1 MTNRILGTV
10 LLWLSAMTLMAQ
22 EVVFT
27 DERPAAYT
35 AGMGMQQQNGWLEE
49 MRARLDFLM
58 DDRLLQTTQLGLMVY
73 DLTNGE
79 VVYTR
84 NERQR
89 QRPASVMKLVTSI
102 TALDMLGGDYGYHT
116 SICYK
121 GTMEGDTL
129 MGNLYCVGGFD
140 PTVSREDIRRMAV
153 DVRNFG
159 ISRIDGMI
167 VADLTMK
174 DTLTFGSGWCWDDDN
189 DRLTPLLVDKKDQ
202 FLSVLFSELRAAGVS
217 LSVTFA
223 KGKVPQGCTEIC
235 RYRTSID
242 RVLTRMM
249 KESDNLY
256 AESMFYQIA
265 AANSSKPGKASDASG
280 AVKRLL
286 YRLGLAPVN
295 YTIADGSGLSLYSY
309 VTAEMLVRLLRH
321 AYDNRDIYDH
331 LYPALPV
338 AGVDGTLSNRMKG
351 GACRGNVHA
360 KTGTVS
366 GVSTLAGYC
375 RAANGHDL
383 CFAILNQGVVKAS
396 DGRDFQDRVCDAL
409 CR

>member
-1 MTNRILGTV
+1 M
-10 LLWLSAMTLMAQ
+10 WLSALALSAQ

-27 DERPAAYT
+27 DTKTVTPS
-35 AGMGMQQQNGWLEE
+35 MGFYQQVDNGWLGEV
-49 MRARLDFLM
+49 RARLDFLM
-58 DDRLLQTTQLGLMVY
+58 GDGLLQTSQLGLMVY
-73 DLTNGE
+73 DLTAGE
-79 VVYTR
+79 VVYSR

-89 QRPASVMKLVTSI
+89 LRPASVMKLVTSI
-102 TALDMLGGDYGYHT
+102 TALDMLGGDYGYYT
-116 SICYK
+116 SVCYK
-121 GTMEGDTL
+121 GTLFGDTL

-140 PTVSREDIRRMAV
+140 PTVTREDIRRMAT

-159 ISRIDGMI
+159 ISRVDGMV

-174 DTLTFGSGWCWDDDN
+174 DTLTYGSGWCWDDDN
-189 DRLTPLLVDKKDQ
+189 YRLTPLLVDKKDQ
-202 FLSVLFSELRAAGVS
+202 FLSVFLSELRSSGVS
-217 LSVTFA
+217 LSVTLA
-223 KGKVPQGCTEIC
+223 KGKVPQGCTEVC

-242 RVLTRMM
+242 NVLTRMM

-265 AANSSKPGKASDASG
+265 KANSQQPGKASDASG

-286 YRLGLAPVN
+286 YRLGLDPVN
-295 YTIADGSGLSLYSY
+295 YTIADGSGLSLYNY
-309 VTAEMLVRLLRH
+309 VSAEMIVRLLRH
-321 AYDNRDIYDH
+321 AYDTRDIYDH

-338 AGVDGTLSNRMKG
+338 AGVDGTLSSRMKG

-383 CFAILNQGVVKAS
+383 CFAILNQGVLKAS
-396 DGRDFQDRVCDAL
+396 DGRAFQDRVCDAL